1 MRRTAI
7 VIAFASVV
15 AACSGGD
22 VTSTPVDTGPEPS
35 AFIPPSSTTAP
46 DANDGDAG
54 NGGDGNGD
62 DGEVLPTVP
71 PAPTTR
77 PAPTT
82 LPPSPEV
89 RATFSVSPGIEQ
101 VTVRGAEPDTLLTLV
116 DRDGSTLAAFPTDA
130 NGALI
135 FRDLDGGTIVRVRDE
150 ASVSSEVKVIGF
162 GDTPTPSFYAEQ
174 RLPTDGLGYITTRDG
189 TTLSASVWLPG
200 EPGDGPYPTVV
211 EYSGYTPSDPGSTG
225 FPDLFNALGYAYVGV
240 NMRGTGCSGGSF
252 RYFEHAQSTDGYDA
266 IEVVAAQPWAL
277 GGRVGMVGVSYPGIS
292 QLFVARTQPPSLAAI
307 TPFSVIADSYA
318 STLYPGG
325 ILNTGFAVPW
335 SEAREAD
342 AEPEGQAWAAARIAA
357 GDDTCTDNQLLRLQ
371 NVDQTAVILDNPF
384 WTEATSGEVA
394 PRTFVDEITVPTFVA
409 GAWQDEQTGGHFA
422 TMLDGF
428 TGTDA
433 FYASLTNGLHT
444 ESIGPA
450 VFPRFVE
457 FLDLYVAERVPSLD
471 GARTVAPLLAAG
483 IFGTDAATLP
493 DGDRF
498 AGMTY
503 DEALTAFEAE
513 PPIEVLF
520 EEGAADGLPPLTPLP
535 RYSAG
540 FDAWPIPDAQATAW
554 YLSGDGVS
562 GGVLAS
568 EPTDAEPASTTYL
581 ALPEA
586 IPQTFYEGSS
596 SSIWTVDVTYDWQ
609 ESGPGTYA
617 GWLTEPLAEDV
628 AVIGSGSVDLFLQS
642 NLGDTDVEVT
652 LTEVRPD
659 GQELYVQSGWL
670 RASHRAL
677 DEAASTELR
686 PVATHLEAD
695 AAPLPD
701 GEFELVRV
709 EILPVGHV
717 FRAGSQLRLVVD
729 APGGNRAVWAFD
741 TTIAQGE
748 QVTIGHDTITPSRLV
763 LPVVDGIDAPDPAPA
778 CDSLRGQPCRTYRA
792 P

>member
-1 MRRTAI
+1 MVGMRPTAI
-7 VIAFASVV
+7 VVALTLAA
-15 AACSGGD
+15 AACTGGD
-22 VTSTPVDTGPEPS
+22 VTSTPVDTSPRPTPITP
-35 AFIPPSSTTAP
+35 APSTTTAVEAAVP
-46 DANDGDAG
+46 DATS
-54 NGGDGNGD
+54 D
-62 DGEVLPTVP
+62 DGTTPTSGPAASTAPSTAPSPTSVP
-71 PAPTTR
+71 PAP
-77 PAPTT
+77 
-82 LPPSPEV
+82 
-89 RATFSVSPGIEQ
+89 ATFSVSPGVEQ
-101 VTVRGAEPDTLLTLV
+101 VTVRGADPDAVLTLV
-116 DRDGSTLAAFPTDA
+116 DRDGETLAAFPADA
-130 NGALI
+130 NGALT
-135 FRDLDGGTIVRVRDE
+135 FRDLEGGSIVRVRDDT
-150 ASVSSEVKVIGF
+150 SSSAEVEVIGF
-162 GDTPTPSFYAEQ
+162 GDTPMPSFYAEQ
-174 RLPTDGLGYITTRDG
+174 RLPVDGLGYITTRDG

-211 EYSGYTPSDPGSTG
+211 EYSGYTPSDPDATG

-266 IEVVAAQPWAL
+266 IEVVAAQPWVL
-277 GGRVGMVGVSYPGIS
+277 GDRVGMVGVSYPGIS

-307 TPFSVIADSYA
+307 TPFSVIADSYR

-342 AEPEGQAWAAARIAA
+342 AEPEGQAWAADRIAA
-357 GDDTCTDNQLLRLQ
+357 GDEICADNQLLRLQ
-371 NVDQTAVILDNPF
+371 NVDQTAVILDNPY
-384 WTEATSGEVA
+384 WTEATSGDVA
-394 PRTFVDEITVPTFVA
+394 PRLFVDEITVPTFVA

-433 FYASLTNGLHT
+433 FSATLTNGLHT

-457 FLDLYVAERVPSLD
+457 FLDLYVAERVPSLA
-471 GARTVAPLLAAG
+471 GARLVAPLLAEG
-483 IFGTDAATLP
+483 IFGTDAVPLP
-493 DGDRF
+493 ADDRF
-498 AGMTY
+498 AGSTY
-503 DEALTAFEAE
+503 DEALAAFESE

-520 EEGAADGLPPLTPLP
+520 EEGAADGLPALAPLP

-540 FDAWPIPDAQATAW
+540 FDAWPIPEAEAVAW
-554 YLSGDGVS
+554 YLSGDGVA
-562 GGVLAS
+562 GGALVA
-568 EPTDAEPASTTYL
+568 EPIDQEPASTTYL

-586 IPQTFYEGSS
+586 IPQTFYDGSS
-596 SSIWTVDVTYDWQ
+596 SGIWSVDVTYDWQ
-609 ESGPGTYA
+609 ESGPGTSA
-617 GWLTEPLAEDV
+617 SWLTEPLADDL
-628 AVIGSGSVDLFLQS
+628 AVVGSGSVDLYLQS

-659 GQELYVQSGWL
+659 GRELYVQSGWL

-677 DEAASTELR
+677 DQEASTELR
-686 PVATHLEAD
+686 PVATHREAD

-701 GEFELVRV
+701 GEFALVRV

-717 FRAGSQLRLVVD
+717 FRDGSRLRLIVD

-748 QVTIGHDTITPSRLV
+748 QVTIGHDTVTPSRLV
-763 LPVVDGIDAPDPAPA
+763 LPVVDGIDAPDPPPD
-778 CDSLRGQPCRTYRA
+778 CESLRGQPCRPYRA